1 MPRKNREVGVKD
13 EVQVGGHG
21 ELIEE
26 FERRLRRSDS
36 SFTQWREWAKKYYDT
51 YANDPWPDGAKD
63 TMESQ
68 GRPPVNFNYSLSTI
82 NAVIGQDM
90 ADRREAQFQAQSD
103 DQRVA
108 FVGDLYTRLLRH
120 VYKRSKGHRQESV
133 AFYDDLVTGYGW
145 CEGYVDASR
154 FPFRICV
161 RHVDCLEMLVDPDY
175 REDNCSDA
183 RYLIRRKKWSL
194 EDALAKWPDKSADLR
209 SLSSA
214 VQQDEGTPRV
224 VHANNYAG
232 PGSEVADLDG
242 DEPYVM
248 IYDYQRRKKVP
259 FVVVDDP
266 RTGEPVQMPRSKF
279 EAWKKEAF
287 ADVDQATGQP
297 LVAEANPVYFAKDV
311 YERAYFAGG
320 AGRVSIVL
328 SEPAELSTEMF
339 TYRCVTGF
347 RRKETQSGRT
357 KHFGLMALI
366 YEPQLWSSKSLSS
379 IVEMLAR
386 AGKGGGFIRKD
397 ALDDPQAFIDGQA
410 IPGKWWLLAEGVE
423 DAKKAVVERD
433 PVAWPQAMEQILRIA
448 TEGIPYLSAVTDW
461 VKGTARQERS
471 NVLISNLQQQSMVVL
486 NPIFDPLS
494 QFRVDLALLLGRL
507 IQRHMSPDEID
518 RVLKGVKAEGLTFTK
533 QVDPATMQ
541 EIESPMLVQDDAVQ
555 GGARPVT
562 PSDLLQGETFDLF
575 EFDITVDLGQA
586 STTAKQAIWQMSTN
600 TAFVQEVMKTMPQ
613 VAARFV
619 PFLIANMPG
628 LPSETA
634 RTMSAEIQKDM
645 EAQLHQGTVQ
655 GVMET
660 LQTLDPQSL
669 QQIAVA
675 AAQTLQAQMGAP
687 QGQPQ
692 PGAEQPAPAQQ

>member
-1 MPRKNREVGVKD
+1 MEIMNRQVGIKD
-13 EVQVGGHG
+13 EPTPGGNF
-21 ELIEE
+21 ELIQE
-26 FERRLRRSDS
+26 FERRLRRADA
-36 SFTQWREWAKKYYDT
+36 SFAQWRMWAKKYYDT
-51 YANDPWPDGAKD
+51 YASDPWPDGVKE
-63 TMESQ
+63 TMEAE
-68 GRPPVNFNYSLSTI
+68 GRPPVNFNYSLSTL

-103 DQRVA
+103 DYRVS
-108 FVGDLYTRLLRH
+108 FLGDLYTRLLRH

-145 CEGYVDASR
+145 AEGYVDASR
-154 FPFRICV
+154 FPFRVCV

-183 RYLIRRKKWSL
+183 RYVIRRKKWSL
-194 EDALAKWPDKSADLR
+194 EDAEAKWPDKVGELR
-209 SLSSA
+209 ALSTA
-214 VQQDEGTPRV
+214 VQESDGAPRV

-232 PGSEVADLDG
+232 PGTEDADTDT
-242 DEPYVM
+242 DEPSVL

-266 RTGEPVQMPRSKF
+266 RTGEPVQMKRSEF
-279 EAWKKEAF
+279 DAWKKAAF
-287 ADVDQATGQP
+287 AEKDQTTGQP
-297 LVAEANPVYFAKDV
+297 LVTELSPVYFAKDV
-311 YERAYFAGG
+311 FERAYFAGG
-320 AGRVSIVL
+320 AGRVAVVL
-328 SEPAELSTEMF
+328 SEPAELPTEMF
-339 TYRCVTGF
+339 TYRAVTGF
-347 RRKETQSGRT
+347 RRKETASGRT
-357 KHFGLMALI
+357 KHFGLMSLI
-366 YEPQLWSSKSLSS
+366 YEPQLWSSKSLSA

-410 IPGKWWLLAEGVE
+410 IPGKWWLLNDSVE
-423 DAKKAVVERD
+423 DAKKAIVERD
-433 PVAWPQAMEQILRIA
+433 QVAWPQAMEQILRIA

-471 NVLISNLQQQSMVVL
+471 NVLISNLQQQSLVVL

-494 QFRVDLALLLGRL
+494 QFRVDIALLLGRL
-507 IQRHMSPDEID
+507 IQKHMSPDEID
-518 RVLKGVKAEGLTFTK
+518 RVLKGVKAEGITYQK
-533 QVDPATMQ
+533 QIDQNTM
-541 EIESPMLVQDDAVQ
+541 EEVEVPIMVQDGSVL
-555 GGARPVT
+555 GGGRPIT
-562 PSDLLQGETFDLF
+562 ASDLLQGETFDLF

-628 LPSETA
+628 LPAETA
-634 RTMSAEIQKDM
+634 RTMSSDIQKDM

-655 GVMET
+655 GVLET

-675 AAQTLQAQMGAP
+675 ATQTLQAQMAGP

-692 PGAEQPAPAQQ
+692 PGAAPPAPAQ